1 MFACSPPLDALSA
14 MSAEHTVAHEDASLI
29 ETAAGVV
36 VLASDDG
43 GVRDEAQ
50 KKHEREDEAQAGA
63 RITVPAELH
72 AALHVPIP
80 SFANGLEP
88 IPVTP
93 APSAQSSDWL
103 GSSKTRAKKRKKYVH
118 GGVSL
123 LGVGERYYFSFFNL
137 KVFIKE

>member
-1 MFACSPPLDALSA
+1 MFACSPPLDALCA

-29 ETAAGVV
+29 ETVAGVV

-50 KKHEREDEAQAGA
+50 KKREHEDEAQAGA

-80 SFANGLEP
+80 SFADGLEP

-93 APSAQSSDWL
+93 APSAQSSDCL
-103 GSSKTRAKKRKKYVH
+103 GSSKPGPKKERKTYMGGLVGWELAK
-118 GGVSL
+118 GTTSPFL
-123 LGVGERYYFSFFNL
+123 
-137 KVFIKE
+137 I